1 MTIVMSLTTI
11 GIAPRSL
18 KNLIVKVENVM
29 FAANSSRY
37 FMAAMNGFEV
47 ILKLT
52 NPFKQKL
59 VVVET
64 IRAMMFAIATST
76 FKNVINA

>member
-1 MTIVMSLTTI
+1 MSLTTI

-18 KNLIVKVENVM
+18 KNLIVKVENIM
-29 FAANSSRY
+29 FAANNSRY
-37 FMAAMNGFEV
+37 FMAAISGFEF

-64 IRAMMFAIATST
+64 IKAMMFAIATS
-76 FKNVINA
+76 KLRNVINA